1 MLKLENVK
9 LKYGYVEAL
18 KGVSLEIKKGTITC
32 LLGAN
37 GAGKSTTLR
46 AISGLNHAYSGK
58 ILFNDEEI
66 QNKSPDSIVKSGIIH
81 CPEGRKLFPGLS
93 IQENLM
99 TGAYVIKD
107 KNRVK
112 QNLEA
117 VYQMFPILADRKKQ
131 SAGTLSGGEQQML
144 AVGRAL
150 MADPEL
156 LMLDEPSLG
165 LAPIIFEQIFDTIIE
180 LKNSGKTIF
189 LVEQN
194 ANAALHISDYAYII
208 EVGNITLEG
217 KAYELLK
224 DDRVK
229 EKYLG
234 G

>member
-1 MLKLENVK
+1 MLKLEEVK

-18 KGVSLEIKKGTITC
+18 KGISLEIKGGTITC

-46 AISGLNHAYSGK
+46 AISGLNHAYDGK

-66 QNKSPDSIVKSGIIH
+66 QDKSPDNIVKRRIIH

-93 IQENLM
+93 VHENLM
-99 TGAYVIKD
+99 AGAYVMKD
-107 KNRVK
+107 KNRIK
-112 QNLEA
+112 ENLEE
-117 VYQMFPILADRKKQ
+117 VYQMFPILADRRRQ

-165 LAPIIFEQIFDTIIE
+165 LAPIIFEQIFDTLIE
-180 LKNSGKTIF
+180 LKKQGKTIF

-208 EVGNITLEG
+208 EVGSITLEG
-217 KAYELLK
+217 NANELLK

>member
-66 QNKSPDSIVKSGIIH
+66 QNKSPDSIVKSRIIH

-117 VYQMFPILADRKKQ
+117 VYQMFPILADRKRQ

-217 KAYELLK
+217 KADELLK
-224 DDRVK
+224 DDKVK